1 MAQVFPGRY
10 TAKTDEPFVVFI
22 IGMRVN
28 RLGQPGKWMPVAR
41 AMPPM
46 IEELKRHPELG
57 CLHGEFLL
65 YWRGVAALQYWR
77 SFEALHAFAHMKGGA
92 HLPAWAEF
100 NRRVGNNGAV
110 GIWHETYQVQPGQ
123 YEAIHVNMP
132 RWGLMSAMEPVP
144 VTGRLESAMGRMG
157 RAEQ

>member
-10 TAKTDEPFVVFI
+10 TAKTDATFVVFL

-28 RLGQPGKWMPVAR
+28 HVWKPGKWIPVAR
-41 AMPPM
+41 TMPPM
-46 IEELKRHPELG
+46 IEELKRHPELDF
-57 CLHGEFLL
+57 LHSEFLL
-65 YWRGVAALQYWR
+65 YWRGVAVLQYWR
-77 SFEALHAFAHMKGGA
+77 SFEALHAFAHMKEGP

-100 NRRVGNNGAV
+100 NRCVGNNGAV

-123 YEAIHVNMP
+123 SEAIHVNMP
-132 RWGLMSAMEPVP
+132 RWGLMNAIEPVP
-144 VTGRLESAMGRMG
+144 VAGRLESAKGRMG